1 MNVKGGDVTGLRK
14 IGIFLL
20 TLKGPISGEVFKS
33 LSEKEQEKVLVE
45 IASPNPIAP
54 EERSQVLDEF
64 MHNLQSAGAYAS
76 GGMEEAQDLLQS
88 AFGSLRAAET
98 MTAKLESKLE
108 NKPFSMFND
117 ADPAEIYQFLVAE
130 SPQTIALVLSN
141 IVPDKAGEV
150 LQRFQSRMRSQIA
163 GKIATMEAM
172 SPEAVQEVEN
182 VLVSR
187 FKGSSGQAQKPT
199 DGADILAKM
208 LNKFGNKEDADGV
221 IESMQQKHPEVANK
235 IREGMFTFDDIV
247 LIDKMEFRNEI
258 VRLPS
263 LSEHLATA
271 LKGAGEDVQ
280 SMFFDNMTE
289 KQSSRLRSNLSEMG
303 SIKASA
309 VNEAQKAILE
319 EVRELEESGKITIS
333 REEEEVFE

>member
-1 MNVKGGDVTGLRK
+1 MTGVRK

-20 TLKGPISGEVFKS
+20 TLKGPISGEVFKQ

-45 IASPNPIAP
+45 IASPDPIAP
-54 EERSQVLDEF
+54 EERSTVMDEF
-64 MHNLQSAGAYAS
+64 MHNLQSAGAYAM

-88 AFGSLRAAET
+88 AFGSKRAAET
-98 MTAKLESKLE
+98 MTAKLESTLE

-130 SPQTIALVLSN
+130 SAQTIALVLSN

-150 LQRFQSRMRSQIA
+150 LERFQSRMRSQIA
-163 GKIATMEAM
+163 GKIATMDAM
-172 SPEAVQEVEN
+172 SPEAVQEVEG
-182 VLVSR
+182 VLMSR
-187 FKGSSGQAQKPT
+187 FKGSSGQAQKTT

-221 IESMQQKHPEVANK
+221 IEAMTQKHPEVAEK

-247 LIDKMEFRNEI
+247 LIDKMEFRNEV

-263 LSEHLATA
+263 IPEHGALA
-271 LKGAGEDVQ
+271 LKGASEDVQ
-280 SMFFDNMTE
+280 DMFFDNMTE
-289 KQSSRLRSNLSEMG
+289 KVAARLRSNIADMG
-303 SIKASA
+303 SVKASA

-319 EVRELEESGKITIS
+319 EVRGLEENGKITIS